1 MPKRLLKNS
10 LFTLQ
15 NPPQSPFTK
24 GDFALSPLTKGEN
37 VLAKQERR
45 GINDSFQAGSKALV
59 SSSRS
64 IDHINFHSPLSK
76 QTKTFTTFFAM
87 SIMSLFLL
95 LSCASQPTEVATDA
109 LQSDALMD
117 VEVTST
123 FIGFRPKLT
132 GKEIRTGY
140 LFYPGGL
147 VDERAYAP
155 LCRAIAAQ
163 GFFVAIVP
171 VPFKLAVFDPFVAN
185 PVIRENRYIRSWA
198 IGGHSLGGAMAAR
211 FVYQDSTAC
220 KGLILYAAYPDGSND
235 LSKRGIPV
243 LSISGSLDGLATP
256 TTIENNKKYLPAP
269 PQTRYVVLEGANH
282 AQYGNYGKQNRDNDA
297 TMSYSE
303 QQRRTVEETVRFLN
317 TLK

>member
-1 MPKRLLKNS
+1 
-10 LFTLQ
+10 
-15 NPPQSPFTK
+15 
-24 GDFALSPLTKGEN
+24 
-37 VLAKQERR
+37 
-45 GINDSFQAGSKALV
+45 
-59 SSSRS
+59 
-64 IDHINFHSPLSK
+64 
-76 QTKTFTTFFAM
+76 
-87 SIMSLFLL
+87 
-95 LSCASQPTEVATDA
+95 
-109 LQSDALMD
+109 
-117 VEVTST
+117 
-123 FIGFRPKLT
+123 
-132 GKEIRTGY
+132 
-140 LFYPGGL
+140 
-147 VDERAYAP
+147 
-155 LCRAIAAQ
+155 
-163 GFFVAIVP
+163 VAIVP

>member
-1 MPKRLLKNS
+1 MRNYQSGDKTNCSCSPRCEWTTTALQS
-10 LFTLQ
+10 VTIAFFTCM
-15 NPPQSPFTK
+15 
-24 GDFALSPLTKGEN
+24 
-37 VLAKQERR
+37 VL
-45 GINDSFQAGSKALV
+45 V
-59 SSSRS
+59 
-64 IDHINFHSPLSK
+64 
-76 QTKTFTTFFAM
+76 
-87 SIMSLFLL
+87 
-95 LSCASQPTEVATDA
+95 SCASQPTAIATDA
-109 LQSDALMD
+109 LQSDAQID
-117 VEVTST
+117 VEIAPT
-123 FIGFRPKLT
+123 FIGFRPKNIGT
-132 GKEIRTGY
+132 AIRTGY

-235 LSKRGIPV
+235 VSKRVIPV

-256 TTIENNKKYLPAP
+256 ATIENNKKYLPAP

-282 AQYGNYGKQNRDNDA
+282 AQFGSYGKQNRDNDA
-297 TMSYSE
+297 TMSYEE
-303 QQRRTVEETVRFLN
+303 QQRRTVEETVRFLK

>member
-1 MPKRLLKNS
+1 MRNYQSDDKITKRCSPHYKWATT
-10 LFTLQ
+10 TLR
-15 NPPQSPFTK
+15 FVAAA
-24 GDFALSPLTKGEN
+24 FFCC
-37 VLAKQERR
+37 V
-45 GINDSFQAGSKALV
+45 FLV
-59 SSSRS
+59 
-64 IDHINFHSPLSK
+64 
-76 QTKTFTTFFAM
+76 
-87 SIMSLFLL
+87 
-95 LSCASQPTEVATDA
+95 SCASQPTVIATDA
-109 LQSDALMD
+109 LQSDAQMD
-117 VEVTST
+117 VEIAPT
-123 FIGFRPKLT
+123 FIGFRPKNT
-132 GKEIRTGY
+132 GTEIRTGY

-220 KGLILYAAYPDGSND
+220 KGLILYAAYPDASND
-235 LSKRGIPV
+235 LSKRVIPV

-256 TTIENNKKYLPAP
+256 ATIENNKKFLPAP

-297 TMSYSE
+297 TMSYEE
-303 QQRRTVEETVRFLN
+303 QQRRTAEETVRFLK